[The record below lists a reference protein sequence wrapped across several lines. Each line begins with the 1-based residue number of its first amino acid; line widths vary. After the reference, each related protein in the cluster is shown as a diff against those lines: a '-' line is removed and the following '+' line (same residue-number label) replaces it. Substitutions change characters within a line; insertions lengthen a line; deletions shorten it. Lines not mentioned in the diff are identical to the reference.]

1 MFRLFH
7 PFRVFLPFRS
17 GVGTQSPRVFVTS
30 DNNAL
35 VTSDT
40 KTVLTRG

>member
-1 MFRLFH
+1 MFRLFR

-17 GVGTQSPRVFVTS
+17 GVGTQAPRVFVTS
-30 DNNAL
+30 DNEGF

-40 KTVLTRG
+40 ETLLTR